1 MSAVGPVRCGRSDG
15 GGAAADDDDE
25 EEEGDSKREDK
36 TPVRD
41 IVRVARAEVSSPSIS
56 PDEGG
61 GGGGEMARDGCGMGI
76 LAIALRIARRFE
88 TVRLSCLNSRTSWDV
103 RRRWV

>member
-1 MSAVGPVRCGRSDG
+1 MSAVGPVRCGRRDG
-15 GGAAADDDDE
+15 GVNDE
-25 EEEGDSKREDK
+25 EEGREEGDLKREDK

-61 GGGGEMARDGCGMGI
+61 GGGGEMARDGGGMGI
-76 LAIALRIARRFE
+76 LAIALRIARRLD